1 MKYTNIKT
9 NQEPKSREELLGA
22 VVHQIMKDWKS
33 EHDQCLV
40 RTLFSDFSDQKL
52 AEYLEG
58 AI

>member
-9 NQEPKSREELLGA
+9 NQEPKSREELLDA

-33 EHDQCLV
+33 ENDKCLV
-40 RTLFSDFSDQKL
+40 RTLFSDFPRQKL

-58 AI
+58 V